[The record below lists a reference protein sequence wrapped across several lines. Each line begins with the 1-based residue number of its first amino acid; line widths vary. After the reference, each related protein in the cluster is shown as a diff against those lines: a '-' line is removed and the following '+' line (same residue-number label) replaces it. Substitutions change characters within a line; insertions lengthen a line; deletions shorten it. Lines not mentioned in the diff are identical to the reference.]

1 MISPRSDHEPPLPL
15 IEGGGEGLEETLRAT
30 EARVSALEASVA
42 SRQTAEAEALRLL
55 GQLTRRRQRAQ
66 QRGVP
71 MWEGAQRGALRMV
84 VLAAGCAA
92 LITGAT
98 ALDET
103 LGGVAIVTSMGLLV
117 LEGMR

>member
-1 MISPRSDHEPPLPL
+1 
-15 IEGGGEGLEETLRAT
+15 
-30 EARVSALEASVA
+30 
-42 SRQTAEAEALRLL
+42 
-55 GQLTRRRQRAQ
+55 
-66 QRGVP
+66 

-92 LITGAT
+92 LITGAS

-103 LGGVAIVTSMGLLV
+103 LGGVAIVVSMGLLV

>member
-1 MISPRSDHEPPLPL
+1 MNAPEN
-15 IEGGGEGLEETLRAT
+15 LEEILRAT
-30 EARVSALEASVA
+30 EARVAALEADLA
-42 SRQTAEAEALRLL
+42 PRQHAEADARHLL
-55 GQLTRRRQRAQ
+55 GQLTKRRQRVQ

-84 VLAAGCAA
+84 VLAAGCVA
-92 LITGAT
+92 LIAGAT

>member
-1 MISPRSDHEPPLPL
+1 
-15 IEGGGEGLEETLRAT
+15 
-30 EARVSALEASVA
+30 
-42 SRQTAEAEALRLL
+42 
-55 GQLTRRRQRAQ
+55 
-66 QRGVP
+66 
-71 MWEGAQRGALRMV
+71 MV